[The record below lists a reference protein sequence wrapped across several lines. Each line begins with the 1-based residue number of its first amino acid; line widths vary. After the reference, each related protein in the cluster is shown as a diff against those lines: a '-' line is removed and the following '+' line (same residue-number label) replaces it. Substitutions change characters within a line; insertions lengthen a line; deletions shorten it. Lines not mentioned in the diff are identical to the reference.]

1 MFVYVL
7 MMLFVGG
14 WSFDCYDYAMNFNV
28 GDPNMIPENERFE
41 YLPKLCN
48 TLRACHANP
57 QLTSYDIYSS
67 DVIRCYKSRVYKFDV
82 SVLDPVLV
90 TSYIKGLHDLEA
102 ARTRLD
108 TQTALAKDAMT
119 SIVDNVRLRAGYL
132 REFQYARSP
141 RIYGDVLLLLKN
153 ERAIFEK
160 NVDRQIK
167 DMNRMSSVTS
177 VQLNQVRRLLADVE
191 ETKSEID
198 MLMDRVAE
206 DRVKF
211 EDLEVKIQKNVIGSL
226 LELSN

>member
-7 MMLFVGG
+7 LMLFVGG
-14 WSFDCYDYAMNFNV
+14 WSFDCYDYAMNYKL
-28 GDPNMIPENERFE
+28 DEPDMIPENERFE

-57 QLTSYDIYSS
+57 QLTSYEIYSS
-67 DVIRCYKSRVYKFDV
+67 DVIRCYKSRVYKFDETI
-82 SVLDPVLV
+82 LDPVLV
-90 TSYIKGLHDLEA
+90 TSYINALHGLED

-141 RIYGDVLLLLKN
+141 RMYGDVLLLLKN

-177 VQLNQVRRLLADVE
+177 VQLNQVKRLLADVE
-191 ETKSEID
+191 KTQSDID
-198 MLMDRVAE
+198 VLLVRVAE
-206 DRVKF
+206 DRIKF
-211 EDLEVKIQKNVIGSL
+211 EALEVDIQKNVIGSL